1 MTTSRLI
8 HLAGLL
14 LIVVIALAG
23 CGGGGETTEPS
34 ALPSVPP
41 AADERWLSVIE
52 AAPRADDLDALT
64 RRVRDSLGPALVVSP
79 VSCFEG
85 LPAVAGEGY
94 VIGAIAQSPDEAE
107 RLVSDTGEPVLFT
120 ASVTILCTD

>member
-1 MTTSRLI
+1 MTTSRPI
-8 HLAGLL
+8 HRSGVLL
-14 LIVVIALAG
+14 MVVIALAG
-23 CGGGGETTEPS
+23 CRGGGDTAEPS
-34 ALPSVPP
+34 TPRSVPP

-64 RRVRDSLGPALVVSP
+64 RRVRDSLGPSLVVSP

-94 VIGAIAQSPDEAE
+94 LIGAIAQSPDEAE